1 MASWRER
8 RRSGTGGGPFGD
20 LLEVFQPSRRHV
32 VEETERQRHAAQLP
46 ESGAPPLVDLDA
58 GTVVLAPPGPP
69 RPDVP
74 HVPGAPTGPVGSDPA
89 ARPPDGDP
97 PP

>member
-1 MASWRER
+1 MAGWRER

-32 VEETERQRHAAQLP
+32 VEETERQRHAVQLP
-46 ESGAPPLVDLDA
+46 ESGDAPGRRPRRRHGRAPPPE
-58 GTVVLAPPGPP
+58 PPG
-69 RPDVP
+69 RTSLTRVD
-74 HVPGAPTGPVGSDPA
+74 PTGAGSDAA